1 MLDMKEESV
10 ARQCKLLEPN
20 REEMKEIQTKVDKVW
35 PLSCLAMDKASELEG
50 EGEIPYKINC
60 VMSYFLVAF
69 KERNQSN

>member
-1 MLDMKEESV
+1 MQTFGTEQRGNQGNSN
-10 ARQCKLLEPN
+10 QGGQGN
-20 REEMKEIQTKVDKVW
+20 EMISW